1 MGPVQIH
8 AVLSGQNQGML
19 IKIFKQRLV
28 FDFWIMNDR
37 EVIRKPAW
45 GRSWG
50 EKDGD
55 KAPPGQ
61 QPCQDVAVDSTV
73 LTQLPAWWEVR
84 IRPDITEEAVREVA
98 FC

>member
-8 AVLSGQNQGML
+8 AVLSGQNQEML

-45 GRSWG
+45 GRG
-50 EKDGD
+50 
-55 KAPPGQ
+55 
-61 QPCQDVAVDSTV
+61 
-73 LTQLPAWWEVR
+73 
-84 IRPDITEEAVREVA
+84 
-98 FC
+98 

>member
-8 AVLSGQNQGML
+8 AFLSGQNQGML

-28 FDFWIMNDR
+28 CDFWIMNER

-45 GRSWG
+45 GRGWG
-50 EKDGD
+50 EKDSD

-61 QPCQDVAVDSTV
+61 QPCQAVAVDSKHSADPAPCLV
-73 LTQLPAWWEVR
+73 GSETQTR
-84 IRPDITEEAVREVA
+84 HH
-98 FC
+98 